1 MKKLG
6 IIGFMLIFL
15 SMNLGL
21 TNATSTASQSSENG
35 NSFEVKTNEGE
46 LVGIIQNDV
55 SDLSYYVDDQEKIH
69 IDWFGTKGYI
79 EDTSLLETW
88 SLELYGEDRDTV
100 EETTEVVLDQEYT
113 FEAIDET
120 VMLEGIVFEDQA
132 VKIKDQEDASYI
144 ATLGGHDVILTPS
157 PAGDQEAE
165 ATNEENESLEEEPSS
180 NEEGQDTNSSNNAE
194 ALSDSEEEVAEK
206 ESTTE
211 ANQENGDNSGT
222 STDDNEQVVKEET
235 EQNATVETKES
246 EEENQEEEAG
256 TTVALQSVDDS
267 SFTSAEEYN
276 TNYFRVLTDHIKVFD
291 NRTGSLV
298 EVGLLEKDETYVRIS
313 SYGESWHKIQYGDHF
328 GYVHARHTEPSS
340 SSAIGNEGSGYSQG
354 ARTFTAKEDI
364 AVYDNTSGSL
374 VKFGEVQAGQTYPI
388 VSDYGNWYR
397 VLFSDRIG
405 YVSKSGVDVSF
416 TSADTYFQVTESELP
431 VYKNQNGDLK
441 KVGNVTKGQVYPRI
455 SSYGPSWHKIQF
467 GKEQGYVYSQGTVPV
482 SGNSLK
488 NKNVN
493 YQMSDR
499 VLKVDREV
507 HVYDNSSG
515 SLVSFGKIA
524 EGQEY
529 AIVGNYGN
537 WYRILFSDRIGYISK
552 DHVTVSFSKE
562 NTHFEV
568 VSNNMPVYDN
578 SGGSL
583 KQVGE
588 LTKGQVYPR
597 ISAYGSNW
605 HRIQFGRSYG
615 YVYVDGTSP
624 ASASAVKNENQGMSH
639 SSQNLTVKSD
649 AKIYDNSTGKLV
661 EFGEVKAGKSYPI
674 VSDYG
679 NWYRVLLSDRVG
691 YMNKENVT
699 VSFSAS
705 DRYFRVDMENLP
717 LYENRN
723 GSLVDIGSLE
733 QGQTFKR
740 ERAYGNWHEVKIGDK
755 KGYVWAVGTSPSN
768 RNELNN
774 LLGNEK
780 NYNISADV
788 TSTATIY
795 DNSSGKLVKMGEIKE
810 GTELQ
815 LMGAYGSNW
824 YKVSYSGRLG
834 FLSSDAISVNSQEI
848 VQGKQIYSYNQMLL
862 DIKALK
868 TMYPSLI
875 EEKVIGESVEG
886 RNIVAVKLGNGSKE
900 IMINGSHHAREHMTT
915 NVVMKMLD
923 SYAYAYDRDQKID
936 GYDVR
941 ALLNDVSIWF
951 VPMVNPDGV
960 MLVQEGLS
968 STKNPIKMIGLNN
981 NSRNFDSWKANIN
994 GVDLNRQYPALWDNI
1009 SALNSGGPRSEGFKG
1024 YFPLSE
1030 PEARAVYN
1038 FTNQHNFATAVAYHS
1053 SGEVIYSR
1061 LRANPQTRSVTN
1073 IVSDKTGYR
1082 VIDLSNS
1089 SSGGGFSD
1097 WFALEKGQAGIT
1109 PEISPYVVGAPV
1121 PLSNWNKIWSQNYS
1135 VGIALAKEAV
1145 NR

>member
-1 MKKLG
+1 MKQVK
-6 IIGFMLIFL
+6 IAYMVVYFVVFMIFIVSSVGVSANSL
-15 SMNLGL
+15 QEQSNL
-21 TNATSTASQSSENG
+21 N
-35 NSFEVKTNEGE
+35 VKTNEGE
-46 LVGIIQNDV
+46 LLGTINKNV
-55 SDLSYYVDDQEKIH
+55 SDIIYYVDDQEKIH

-88 SLELYGEDRDTV
+88 SLELYEEDRDTV
-100 EETTEVVLDQEYT
+100 EETSEVVLDQEYR

-132 VKIKDQEDASYI
+132 VKIKDQEDDASYI

-165 ATNEENESLEEEPSS
+165 ATNGENESLEEETSS

-194 ALSDSEEEVAEK
+194 PLSDSEEEVAEK

-222 STDDNEQVVKEET
+222 STDDNEQVGKEET

-246 EEENQEEEAG
+246 EEENQEEESG

-276 TNYFRVLTDHIKVFD
+276 TNYFRVLTDNIKVFD
-291 NRTGSLV
+291 NRSGSLV

-313 SYGESWHKIQYGDHF
+313 SYGESWHRIQYGDHF

-431 VYKNQNGDLK
+431 VYKNQNGELK

-524 EGQEY
+524 KGQEY

-552 DHVTVSFSKE
+552 DHVTVSFSKGD
-562 NTHFEV
+562 THFEV

-615 YVYVDGTSP
+615 YVYVDGTRP
-624 ASASAVKNENQGMSH
+624 ASASAVKNENQGMSY

-755 KGYVWAVGTSPSN
+755 KGYVWAAGTSPSIEKGATN
-768 RNELNN
+768 GVIKKNLNFTSFTTRESVAVYDNESGDLKKIATLEPNIKYEIIDEFGLNWYEINFSGKKAYVRAESVTYN
-774 LLGNEK
+774 LSAYEQRFLNKLQGSEQVIIADAANSTTIQASVRLYEKQNGNWRPRYSVFPATLG
-780 NYNISADV
+780 YNGFGENKVEGDGQTPTGTYGLSRGFGTAQEPSGLNFPYTRV
-788 TSTATIY
+788 TSNDYWIDDSA
-795 DNSSGKLVKMGEIKE
+795 
-810 GTELQ
+810 
-815 LMGAYGSNW
+815 SNDYNKW
-824 YKVSYSGRLG
+824 INYSG
-834 FLSSDAISVNSQEI
+834 D
-848 VQGKQIYSYNQMLL
+848 
-862 DIKALK
+862 
-868 TMYPSLI
+868 P
-875 EEKVIGESVEG
+875 
-886 RNIVAVKLGNGSKE
+886 
-900 IMINGSHHAREHMTT
+900 
-915 NVVMKMLD
+915 
-923 SYAYAYDRDQKID
+923 
-936 GYDVR
+936 
-941 ALLNDVSIWF
+941 
-951 VPMVNPDGV
+951 
-960 MLVQEGLS
+960 
-968 STKNPIKMIGLNN
+968 
-981 NSRNFDSWKANIN
+981 NSRWNSFERLHQQLYKYAITIDYNVDPIISNKGSAIFMHVWKDSN
-994 GVDLNRQYPALWDNI
+994 
-1009 SALNSGGPRSEGFKG
+1009 SATAGCVA
-1024 YFPLSE
+1024 LSE
-1030 PEARAVYN
+1030 
-1038 FTNQHNFATAVAYHS
+1038 
-1053 SGEVIYSR
+1053 
-1061 LRANPQTRSVTN
+1061 TN
-1073 IVSDKTGYR
+1073 IVKIMKWLDSDKKPNI
-1082 VIDLSNS
+1082 VLSP
-1089 SSGGGFSD
+1089 
-1097 WFALEKGQAGIT
+1097 K
-1109 PEISPYVVGAPV
+1109 
-1121 PLSNWNKIWSQNYS
+1121 
-1135 VGIALAKEAV
+1135 
-1145 NR
+1145 